1 MRFFAALWLFIILMT
16 PLSAGEEE
24 DVQAIINSQIEA
36 FQEDDFAAAFTF
48 ASPSIRS
55 MFGTPENFGKMVQQ
69 GYPMVW
75 RPKDLLFIDFERN
88 QYGRLQSVQI
98 VDQAGKIH
106 FLRYFMVST
115 SQGWKIAGVEFI
127 NPAEFS
133 A

>member
-24 DVQAIINSQIEA
+24 DVQAIINSQIKA

-75 RPKDLLFIDFERN
+75 RPKDLRFIDFERN